1 MWLYEKRRGGKGMK
15 KIYINITNYCN
26 VCCPFCCMSSDNK
39 KQTFMTFNTFYH
51 IIENIKESSIIIQL
65 EGGEPTTHPQLYLF
79 LEYIASLQ
87 KIEGIVIDTNALTL
101 DKCIDKIIDI
111 AIRNKKTITIKPSF
125 NTYLEK
131 IYDKNHNCYFISYLQ
146 NIISACEF
154 IENIKFE
161 INVRGYNNE
170 ELEILKNKIPE
181 KIREISNFHLFNRYG
196 RALNDK
202 NLPDLHINKIYDTWG
217 CYASDGK
224 YFGEDLKARAIYES
238 KLL

>member
-1 MWLYEKRRGGKGMK
+1 MR
-15 KIYINITNYCN
+15 KIYINITNHCD

-39 KQTFMTFNTFYH
+39 KQTFMMFDTFYY
-51 IIENIKESSIIIQL
+51 IINDIELSPLIVQL

-79 LEYIASLQ
+79 LEYIATLR
-87 KIEGIVIDTNALTL
+87 KVEEIIIDTNALTL
-101 DKCIDKIIDI
+101 DKCIDKITDI

-125 NTYLEK
+125 NIYLERMYEK
-131 IYDKNHNCYFISYLQ
+131 SHNHSFVAYLQ

-154 IENIKFE
+154 IENIKFK

-170 ELEILKNKIPE
+170 ELMILKNKMPK
-181 KIREISNFHLFNRYG
+181 KIHGISNFHLFNCYG
-196 RALNDK
+196 RAMNDK
-202 NLPDLHINKIYDTWG
+202 NLPDLHINQIYDTWG

-224 YFGEDLKARAIYES
+224 YFGNDLKARAIHES